1 MFNSVVLFVTP
12 SIWMFLSTPAGVFF
26 MIVVAI
32 LLFIIIGLFIFLIGC
47 EKTKID
53 KNNKNEI
60 EKINN
65 KDSEENTNK
74 KDYEKRIESGD
85 GVAANNLG
93 VIYENEGEID
103 IAKKYYEKAEKL
115 KTANNE

>member
-53 KNNKNEI
+53 KKLLLSHLQTDSSYKNFLFT
-60 EKINN
+60 KIDNY
-65 KDSEENTNK
+65 S
-74 KDYEKRIESGD
+74 
-85 GVAANNLG
+85 
-93 VIYENEGEID
+93 
-103 IAKKYYEKAEKL
+103 
-115 KTANNE
+115 